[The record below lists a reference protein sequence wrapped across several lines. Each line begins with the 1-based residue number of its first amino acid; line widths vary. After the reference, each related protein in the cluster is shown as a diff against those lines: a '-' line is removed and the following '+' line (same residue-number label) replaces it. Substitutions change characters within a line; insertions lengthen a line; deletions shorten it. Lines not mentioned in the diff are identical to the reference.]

1 MVEGCTRRY
10 SDNSLTVITRGKLYF
25 DSLAMIS
32 PGNVSPVTRLL
43 PGFDAFFRIVRMFHP
58 PLTPT
63 MSLLECLKII
73 AGGQEQP
80 KGICDTFRRFFLF
93 YFVRNHYFSQSNRYK
108 MPIKAPNCDCTS

>member
-1 MVEGCTRRY
+1 MVDGCTRRY

-25 DSLAMIS
+25 ASLAMIS

-43 PGFDAFFRIVRMFHP
+43 PGFDAFFRIVRMVHP

-73 AGGQEQP
+73 AGGQEEP
-80 KGICDTFRRFFLF
+80 KGICDTFRSSLLFNFVPNHGFLQA
-93 YFVRNHYFSQSNRYK
+93 HRYK
-108 MPIKAPNCDCTS
+108 MPIKALNCPSEP